1 MNPECEAA
9 RQAAGLTERRDRGSL
24 ADDEETAASAGS
36 RNTGLLDDAM
46 DGAWCTVSVNACLAA
61 GATPLVAVIV
71 SR

>member
-1 MNPECEAA
+1 MNPGCEAE
-9 RQAAGLTERRDRGSL
+9 RQAAGLTERGSL
-24 ADDEETAASAGS
+24 ADDEETAAPAGS

-46 DGAWCTVSVNACLAA
+46 DGAWCTVSVNACLADAA